1 MQIKNLFKTKQR
13 VIKESCHDIKSIVD
27 DSIKTIDNMQD
38 CVAEMKLN
46 IQELIRLNDE
56 NIKLLN
62 EATIKLDKKLGDK

>member
-38 CVAEMKLN
+38 CVVNMQLN
-46 IQELIRLNDE
+46 IKELIRLNDE
-56 NIKLLN
+56 NIKLL
-62 EATIKLDKKLGDK
+62 EETKIKLEKLGDK

>member
-13 VIKESCHDIKSIVD
+13 VIKEACHDIKSIVD

-38 CVAEMKLN
+38 NVAQMKLN

-56 NIKLLN
+56 STRILN
-62 EATIKLDKKLGDK
+62 EAKVKLDKKLGDK